1 MALLGASG
9 CGKSVT
15 LRCIAGIMTPDSG
28 RIVLDGETLFDS
40 EKHIDLTPQQ
50 LRVGYLFQQYALFP
64 NMTVAQNIQC
74 GIRTGSRA
82 EKQTQAA
89 AQIRRFRLEGLEK
102 KYPVQLSGGQ
112 QQRVALARILASEP
126 RVILLDEPFSALDTF
141 LKWNLELELAD
152 LLADFPGPILWVSH
166 DLGEC
171 YRNCKT
177 VCVMEN
183 GRSGAVTDM
192 QALVLHPA
200 TQDVARLAGCRNFL
214 PAHRCAEGIQ
224 LDGWALTLPLQAE
237 TEQVTIAVPD
247 SAVTLHTG
255 PYSAVVSR
263 VIRVDRPPAP
273 GASEHPAAP
282 YRAAQ
287 ERARRTGS
295 DPSALTSARKHA
307 SATRPSRHEQPLSNN
322 QSKQKPPLAVHSA
335 TGAAWRFQ
343 DTKWSLLYVSLPTC

>member
-1 MALLGASG
+1 MSLLVDIEKRLGNFMLRSKFEASSGTMVLLGASG

-50 LRVGYLFQQYALFP
+50 RRVGYLFQQYALFP
-64 NMTVAQNIQC
+64 NMT
-74 GIRTGSRA
+74 
-82 EKQTQAA
+82 
-89 AQIRRFRLEGLEK
+89 
-102 KYPVQLSGGQ
+102 
-112 QQRVALARILASEP
+112 VALARILASEP

-200 TQDVARLAGCRNFL
+200 TQDAARLAGCRNFL
-214 PAHRCAEGIQ
+214 PAHRCAEGVQ
-224 LDGWALTLPLQAE
+224 LDGRALTLPLQAE

-263 VIRVDRPPAP
+263 VIRDLDASIVLLRPEHQNTPLLRTALPKNAPAEP
-273 GASEHPAAP
+273 GQTIRFDLRPEACLCYPSEQA
-282 YRAAQ
+282 RAA
-287 ERARRTGS
+287 AF
-295 DPSALTSARKHA
+295 K
-307 SATRPSRHEQPLSNN
+307 
-322 QSKQKPPLAVHSA
+322 
-335 TGAAWRFQ
+335 
-343 DTKWSLLYVSLPTC
+343 

>member
-1 MALLGASG
+1 MSLLVDIEKRLGNFMLRSKFEASSGTMALLGASG

-50 LRVGYLFQQYALFP
+50 RRVGYLFQQYALFP
-64 NMTVAQNIQC
+64 NMT
-74 GIRTGSRA
+74 
-82 EKQTQAA
+82 
-89 AQIRRFRLEGLEK
+89 
-102 KYPVQLSGGQ
+102 
-112 QQRVALARILASEP
+112 VALARILASEP

-183 GRSGAVTDM
+183 GRSGAGTDM

-200 TQDVARLAGCRNFL
+200 TQDAARLAGCRNFL
-214 PAHRCAEGIQ
+214 PAHRCAEGVQ
-224 LDGWALTLPLQAE
+224 LDGWALKLPLQAE

-263 VIRVDRPPAP
+263 VIRDLDASIVLLRP
-273 GASEHPAAP
+273 EH
-282 YRAAQ
+282 
-287 ERARRTGS
+287 
-295 DPSALTSARKHA
+295 
-307 SATRPSRHEQPLSNN
+307 
-322 QSKQKPPLAVHSA
+322 
-335 TGAAWRFQ
+335 
-343 DTKWSLLYVSLPTC
+343 

>member
-1 MALLGASG
+1 MSLIVDIEKKLGSFTLRSQFETGSGTMALLGASG

-15 LRCIAGIMTPDSG
+15 LRCIAGIMTPDRG
-28 RIVLDGETLFDS
+28 HIILDGETLFDS
-40 EKHIDLTPQQ
+40 EQHIDLTPQQ
-50 LRVGYLFQQYALFP
+50 RRVGYLFQQYALFP

-82 EKQTQAA
+82 EKQAQAA

-126 RVILLDEPFSALDTF
+126 RAILLDEPFSALDTF

-152 LLADFPGPILWVSH
+152 LLAGFPGPILWVSH

-192 QALVLHPA
+192 QELVRHPA
-200 TQDVARLAGCRNFL
+200 TQDAARLAGCRNFL
-214 PAHRCAEGIQ
+214 PAHRCAEGVR
-224 LDGWALTLPLQAE
+224 LDGWSLTLPLRTE
-237 TEQVTIAVPD
+237 EEQVTVAIPD
-247 SAVTLHTG
+247 SAVALHTG
-255 PYSAVVSR
+255 SYRAVVAR
-263 VIRVDRPPAP
+263 VIRDLDASIVLLHPEQQPDAP
-273 GASEHPAAP
+273 LL
-282 YRAAQ
+282 RAALKKDVPAEPGQ
-287 ERARRTGS
+287 TVSFDLCPDACLCYPSGQARAA
-295 DPSALTSARKHA
+295 AL
-307 SATRPSRHEQPLSNN
+307 
-322 QSKQKPPLAVHSA
+322 
-335 TGAAWRFQ
+335 
-343 DTKWSLLYVSLPTC
+343 

>member
-1 MALLGASG
+1 MLRSKFEASSGTMALLGASG

-40 EKHIDLTPQQ
+40 EKHIDLAP
-50 LRVGYLFQQYALFP
+50 
-64 NMTVAQNIQC
+64 
-74 GIRTGSRA
+74 
-82 EKQTQAA
+82 
-89 AQIRRFRLEGLEK
+89 
-102 KYPVQLSGGQ
+102 Q

-152 LLADFPGPILWVSH
+152 LLADFHGPILWVSH

-183 GRSGAVTDM
+183 GRSGAGTDM

-200 TQDVARLAGCRNFL
+200 TQDAARLAGCRNFL

-263 VIRVDRPPAP
+263 VIRVDRPPR
-273 GASEHPAAP
+273 SI
-282 YRAAQ
+282 
-287 ERARRTGS
+287 RTPRCS
-295 DPSALTSARKHA
+295 VPRCPRTRPQNRVRPSALTSARKHA

>member
-1 MALLGASG
+1 MSLLVDIEKRLGNFMLRSKFEASSGTMVLLGASG

-50 LRVGYLFQQYALFP
+50 
-64 NMTVAQNIQC
+64 
-74 GIRTGSRA
+74 
-82 EKQTQAA
+82 
-89 AQIRRFRLEGLEK
+89 
-102 KYPVQLSGGQ
+102 
-112 QQRVALARILASEP
+112 QRVALARILASEP
-126 RVILLDEPFSALDTF
+126 RVILLDEPFSALNTF

-152 LLADFPGPILWVSH
+152 LLTDFPGPILWVSH
-166 DLGEC
+166 DLGKC

-183 GRSGAVTDM
+183 GRSGAGTDM

-200 TQDVARLAGCRNFL
+200 TQDA
-214 PAHRCAEGIQ
+214 AHR
-224 LDGWALTLPLQAE
+224 PLQRRCL
-237 TEQVTIAVPD
+237 PRNPRF
-247 SAVTLHTG
+247 G
-255 PYSAVVSR
+255 C
-263 VIRVDRPPAP
+263 VDRPPAP

-295 DPSALTSARKHA
+295 DH
-307 SATRPSRHEQPLSNN
+307 PL
-322 QSKQKPPLAVHSA
+322 
-335 TGAAWRFQ
+335 
-343 DTKWSLLYVSLPTC
+343 

>member
-1 MALLGASG
+1 MSLLVDIEKRLGNFMLRSKFEASSGTMALLGASG

-50 LRVGYLFQQYALFP
+50 R
-64 NMTVAQNIQC
+64 
-74 GIRTGSRA
+74 
-82 EKQTQAA
+82 
-89 AQIRRFRLEGLEK
+89 
-102 KYPVQLSGGQ
+102 
-112 QQRVALARILASEP
+112 RVALARILASEP
-126 RVILLDEPFSALDTF
+126 RVILLDEPFSAPDTF

-200 TQDVARLAGCRNFL
+200 TQDAARLAGCRNFL
-214 PAHRCAEGIQ
+214 PAHRCAEGVQ
-224 LDGWALTLPLQAE
+224 LDGRALTLPLQAE
-237 TEQVTIAVPD
+237 TEQVLL
-247 SAVTLHTG
+247 SL
-255 PYSAVVSR
+255 SR
-263 VIRVDRPPAP
+263 T
-273 GASEHPAAP
+273 
-282 YRAAQ
+282 AQ
-287 ERARRTGS
+287 SRCTQG
-295 DPSALTSARKHA
+295 LTA
-307 SATRPSRHEQPLSNN
+307 PLS
-322 QSKQKPPLAVHSA
+322 PA
-335 TGAAWRFQ
+335 
-343 DTKWSLLYVSLPTC
+343 

>member
-1 MALLGASG
+1 MLRSKFEASSGTMALLGASG

-50 LRVGYLFQQYALFP
+50 LRV
-64 NMTVAQNIQC
+64 
-74 GIRTGSRA
+74 
-82 EKQTQAA
+82 
-89 AQIRRFRLEGLEK
+89 
-102 KYPVQLSGGQ
+102 
-112 QQRVALARILASEP
+112 ALARILASEP
-126 RVILLDEPFSALDTF
+126 RVILLDEPFSALNTF

-152 LLADFPGPILWVSH
+152 LLADFPGPIQWVSH

-200 TQDVARLAGCRNFL
+200 TQDA
-214 PAHRCAEGIQ
+214 AHR
-224 LDGWALTLPLQAE
+224 ALQRRCLPRN
-237 TEQVTIAVPD
+237 PRF
-247 SAVTLHTG
+247 G
-255 PYSAVVSR
+255 C
-263 VIRVDRPPAP
+263 VDRPPAP

-287 ERARRTGS
+287 ARARRTGL
-295 DPSALTSARKHA
+295 DH
-307 SATRPSRHEQPLSNN
+307 PL
-322 QSKQKPPLAVHSA
+322 
-335 TGAAWRFQ
+335 
-343 DTKWSLLYVSLPTC
+343 

>member
-1 MALLGASG
+1 MSLLVDIEKRLGNFMLRSKFEASSGTMALLGASG

-50 LRVGYLFQQYALFP
+50 R
-64 NMTVAQNIQC
+64 
-74 GIRTGSRA
+74 
-82 EKQTQAA
+82 
-89 AQIRRFRLEGLEK
+89 
-102 KYPVQLSGGQ
+102 
-112 QQRVALARILASEP
+112 RVALARILASEP

-200 TQDVARLAGCRNFL
+200 TQDAARLAGCRNFL

-224 LDGWALTLPLQAE
+224 LDGWALALPLQAE

-295 DPSALTSARKHA
+295 DH
-307 SATRPSRHEQPLSNN
+307 PL
-322 QSKQKPPLAVHSA
+322 
-335 TGAAWRFQ
+335 
-343 DTKWSLLYVSLPTC
+343 

>member
-1 MALLGASG
+1 MSLLVDIEKRLGNFMLRSKFEASSGTMALLGASG

-50 LRVGYLFQQYALFP
+50 R
-64 NMTVAQNIQC
+64 
-74 GIRTGSRA
+74 
-82 EKQTQAA
+82 
-89 AQIRRFRLEGLEK
+89 
-102 KYPVQLSGGQ
+102 
-112 QQRVALARILASEP
+112 RVALARILASEP
-126 RVILLDEPFSALDTF
+126 RVILLDEPFSAPDTF

-183 GRSGAVTDM
+183 GRFRCSNGYAGAGSPSCNTGRCTAGRLPQFSSGAPLRRGRPTGRPG
-192 QALVLHPA
+192 AHTA
-200 TQDVARLAGCRNFL
+200 AAGRNRAGF
-214 PAHRCAEGIQ
+214 
-224 LDGWALTLPLQAE
+224 
-237 TEQVTIAVPD
+237 TIAVPD

-263 VIRVDRPPAP
+263 VICDLDASIVLLRPEHQNTPLLRTALPKNAPAEP
-273 GASEHPAAP
+273 GQTIRFDLRPEACLC
-282 YRAAQ
+282 Y
-287 ERARRTGS
+287 
-295 DPSALTSARKHA
+295 PS
-307 SATRPSRHEQPLSNN
+307 EQPLSNN
-322 QSKQKPPLAVHSA
+322 QSKQKPPLAAHSA

>member
-1 MALLGASG
+1 MSLLVDIEKRLGNFMLRSKFEASSGSMALLGASG

-40 EKHIDLTPQQ
+40 EKHIDLTP
-50 LRVGYLFQQYALFP
+50 
-64 NMTVAQNIQC
+64 
-74 GIRTGSRA
+74 
-82 EKQTQAA
+82 
-89 AQIRRFRLEGLEK
+89 
-102 KYPVQLSGGQ
+102 Q

-200 TQDVARLAGCRNFL
+200 TQDAARLAGCRNFL
-214 PAHRCAEGIQ
+214 PAHRCAEGVQ
-224 LDGWALTLPLQAE
+224 LDGRALTLPLQAE

-263 VIRVDRPPAP
+263 VIRDLDASIVLLRPEHQNTPLLRTALPKNAPAEP
-273 GASEHPAAP
+273 GQTIRLDLRPEACLCYPSEQARSAAF
-282 YRAAQ
+282 
-287 ERARRTGS
+287 
-295 DPSALTSARKHA
+295 K
-307 SATRPSRHEQPLSNN
+307 
-322 QSKQKPPLAVHSA
+322 
-335 TGAAWRFQ
+335 
-343 DTKWSLLYVSLPTC
+343 

>member
-1 MALLGASG
+1 MLRPKFEASSGTMALLGASG

-50 LRVGYLFQQYALFP
+50 R
-64 NMTVAQNIQC
+64 
-74 GIRTGSRA
+74 
-82 EKQTQAA
+82 
-89 AQIRRFRLEGLEK
+89 
-102 KYPVQLSGGQ
+102 
-112 QQRVALARILASEP
+112 RVALARILASEP

-200 TQDVARLAGCRNFL
+200 TQDAARLAGCRNFL
-214 PAHRCAEGIQ
+214 PAHRCAEGVQ
-224 LDGWALTLPLQAE
+224 LDGRALTLPLQAE

-263 VIRVDRPPAP
+263 VIRDLDASIVLLRPEHQNTPLLRTALPKNAPAEP
-273 GASEHPAAP
+273 GQTIRLDLRPEACLCYPSEQARSAAF
-282 YRAAQ
+282 
-287 ERARRTGS
+287 
-295 DPSALTSARKHA
+295 K
-307 SATRPSRHEQPLSNN
+307 
-322 QSKQKPPLAVHSA
+322 
-335 TGAAWRFQ
+335 
-343 DTKWSLLYVSLPTC
+343 

>member
-1 MALLGASG
+1 MSLLVDIEKRLGNFMLRSKFEASSGTMALLGASG

-50 LRVGYLFQQYALFP
+50 R
-64 NMTVAQNIQC
+64 
-74 GIRTGSRA
+74 
-82 EKQTQAA
+82 
-89 AQIRRFRLEGLEK
+89 
-102 KYPVQLSGGQ
+102 
-112 QQRVALARILASEP
+112 RVALARILASEP
-126 RVILLDEPFSALDTF
+126 RVILLDEPFSAPDTF

-183 GRSGAVTDM
+183 GRFRCSNGYAGAGSPSCNTGRCTAGRLPQFSSGAPLRRGRPTGRPG
-192 QALVLHPA
+192 AHTA
-200 TQDVARLAGCRNFL
+200 TAGRNRAGF
-214 PAHRCAEGIQ
+214 
-224 LDGWALTLPLQAE
+224 
-237 TEQVTIAVPD
+237 TIAVPD

-263 VIRVDRPPAP
+263 VICDLDASIVLLRPEHQNTPLLRTALPKNAPAEP
-273 GASEHPAAP
+273 GQTIRFDLRPEACLCYPSEQA
-282 YRAAQ
+282 RAA
-287 ERARRTGS
+287 AF
-295 DPSALTSARKHA
+295 K
-307 SATRPSRHEQPLSNN
+307 
-322 QSKQKPPLAVHSA
+322 
-335 TGAAWRFQ
+335 
-343 DTKWSLLYVSLPTC
+343 

>member
-1 MALLGASG
+1 MLRSKFEASSGTMALLGASG

-50 LRVGYLFQQYALFP
+50 RRVGYLFQQYALFP

-89 AQIRRFRLEGLEK
+89 AQIRRFRPEGLEK

-200 TQDVARLAGCRNFL
+200 TQDAARRALQRRCLPRNPRFGC
-214 PAHRCAEGIQ
+214 
-224 LDGWALTLPLQAE
+224 
-237 TEQVTIAVPD
+237 
-247 SAVTLHTG
+247 
-255 PYSAVVSR
+255 
-263 VIRVDRPPAP
+263 VDRPPAP

-295 DPSALTSARKHA
+295 DH
-307 SATRPSRHEQPLSNN
+307 PL
-322 QSKQKPPLAVHSA
+322 
-335 TGAAWRFQ
+335 
-343 DTKWSLLYVSLPTC
+343 